1 MSFRFGTD
9 GSMVR
14 PDYEVVVTLDDED
27 IATVIHALVIAR
39 VALRGEPDRRT
50 AREWEARMITA
61 LDKFT
66 LIRKQQEEE
75 DAEPA
80 EAPAQAE
87 QQDRQGREEAAPLDE
102 G

>member
-1 MSFRFGTD
+1 MAFRFGTD
-9 GSMVR
+9 GSMTL
-14 PDYEVVVTLDDED
+14 PEEVVVHLDDED

-75 DAEPA
+75 DAGPE
-80 EAPAQAE
+80 
-87 QQDRQGREEAAPLDE
+87 REAAADD
-102 G
+102 GGGARAG